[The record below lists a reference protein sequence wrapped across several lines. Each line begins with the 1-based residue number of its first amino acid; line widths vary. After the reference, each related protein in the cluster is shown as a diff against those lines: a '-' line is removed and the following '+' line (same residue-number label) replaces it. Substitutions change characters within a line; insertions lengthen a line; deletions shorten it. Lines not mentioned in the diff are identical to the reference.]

1 MIGIY
6 KVTNLINNKVYI
18 GQSDNIAHRW
28 RIHRDHSLNNCG
40 HDYNCIFYKA
50 IRKYGLENFKFE
62 VIEEC
67 SKDELNNRERYWIK
81 HYKSYLGFKDC
92 RGYNMT
98 LGGQSTYSHY
108 LSYTDVEEIQ
118 QLLLNTTLSQT
129 EIGDKY
135 GVSQVTISQ
144 INRGLIWVMED
155 LEYPLRSRTYM
166 TGNVC
171 AGKKACPIC
180 GKLIDARNDYCQT
193 CYNQQRKINFIKALP
208 VTRNELKEMIRTRT
222 FTDIGKQFN
231 LTDNAIR
238 KWCDNLNLPR
248 RRSEIKKYTD
258 EEWADL

>member
-18 GQSDNIAHRW
+18 GQSDNIAQRW
-28 RIHRDHSLNNCG
+28 RIHRSHSLNNCG
-40 HDYNCIFYKA
+40 QDYNCVFYKA

-62 VIEEC
+62 IIEEC
-67 SKDELNNRERYWIK
+67 YKDELNNREKYWIK

-92 RGYNMT
+92 QGYNMT
-98 LGGQSTYSHY
+98 LGGQNTYPHY

-155 LEYPLRSRTYM
+155 LEYPLRSRTYK
-166 TGNVC
+166 TGNIC
-171 AGKKACPIC
+171 ADKKACPIC
-180 GKLIDARNDYCQT
+180 GKLIDVRNNYCQT
-193 CYNQQRKINFIKALP
+193 CYNQQRKINFIKTLP
-208 VTRNELKEMIRTRT
+208 VTRDELKEMIRTRT